1 MGFPPGLRPRAAVVL
16 GCHGNP
22 DRCLTVAGR
31 RTPVCARCLGFLGG
45 NGVALAS
52 FLVLGLPGPLLAFA
66 GAALIAPAFVDA
78 VVQATTSYRSTNPR
92 RLVSGLLAGYGQIAL
107 LGGFAGWAA
116 PRLAVAILG
125 G

>member
-45 NGVALAS
+45 NAVALAS
-52 FLVLGLPGPLLAFA
+52 FLVAGLPSLAWTALGAACLLPAFA
-66 GAALIAPAFVDA
+66 DA
-78 VVQATTSYRSTNPR
+78 VAQATTRYHSTNPR
-92 RLVSGLLAGYGQIAL
+92 RLVSGLMGGYGQIVM
-107 LGGFAGWAA
+107 LGGFVGMA
-116 PRLAVAILG
+116 LG